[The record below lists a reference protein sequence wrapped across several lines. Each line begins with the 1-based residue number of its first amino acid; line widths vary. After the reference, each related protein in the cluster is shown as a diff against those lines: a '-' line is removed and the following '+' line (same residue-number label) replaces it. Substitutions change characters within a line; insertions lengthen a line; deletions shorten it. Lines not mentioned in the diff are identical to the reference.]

1 MKNKRCFATRMS
13 VALCALLLGSN
24 PGVLENA
31 GMPGDV
37 SVVLAEERGRTY
49 EEYRSGAGTEVPV
62 EAEDYTEI
70 HISTEEDFA
79 DFARNCELDSWSLDK
94 YVVLDGDIV
103 LSKDFG
109 YVIPSFGGIFEGNG
123 HKISNL
129 RIGEAGSAQ
138 GLFRYIREGAV
149 VRNLSVAG
157 RVQPEGSQSQ
167 VGILAGVNYGSILNC
182 SVAGSVAGDQGV
194 GGIAG
199 VNEAAG
205 EIRRC
210 SSSAMVTGTHGTGGI
225 CGENK
230 GVLNNCSNSGEINIY
245 SKEVTYD
252 LDDITMEN
260 LENLNSTSNFA
271 AHTDTGGIVGYS
283 EGKIYYCTN
292 TGTVGYQHVGYNTG
306 GIAGRLH
313 QGYVQNCT
321 NFGKVYGRKDVGGI
335 VGQMEPF
342 LEIQYLNDK
351 LQEIDRET
359 DRLFDLLE
367 QTNEDL
373 EKYGDEASS
382 LAGSV
387 TASLQNVSGA
397 AGSLTGTANYLWYL
411 YNQELTGINSDLQR
425 LNSDLKEQSEA
436 AGTKDFTIDLGG
448 SVSGGDLGDI
458 TVEVPDN
465 TEGYRAALRRFGE
478 SATGHISNMT
488 GATADR
494 SGGITENLDLLN
506 RELQSAADNLQKLAD
521 VLGNGADQAGNDMDA
536 VAAQAR
542 VLRKSISELRDDLFR
557 YEGIT
562 VADASDEAAGNE
574 SGSPGSEVGDGAA
587 ETTGGAAGE
596 TTGEAAGETTGGAAG
611 ETTGDAAGE
620 TSGSAAADSEDALY
634 DTTSFQQGK
643 ITLCVNEGKVEA
655 DTNVGG
661 IVGQIATEYD
671 FDPEDDIS
679 LTGDESFNL
688 EQTVKAIV
696 RESLNKGSIL
706 GKKDYVGGIV
716 GKADY
721 GAVISCESYGEVSSS
736 GGSYVGGIAGASDY
750 AVRSCYFL
758 GKLSGKNYVG
768 GIAGKGCDIFYSY
781 ASPVLEMTGEC
792 GGSVA
797 GRLSEDGV
805 LAGNYY
811 AEGNI
816 PGVDSVGY
824 EGGATPLAYDVF
836 CNMEGVPE
844 AFRVFTV
851 RFVADGEE
859 IGAYT
864 CGYGEALDVSQ
875 IPAAPVKEGYYSVW
889 PDADFDNIRSNLVL
903 EAEYMPWISSLAS
916 EETDADGRTL
926 VLVQGQFKPG
936 VEVLLKETP
945 EGTALSLCGSD
956 GSVPE
961 EYKGPVTVRVLC
973 ENAENGAV
981 ELYADGAYRTA
992 ETTVIGSYLEFQM
1005 ENPGCFRVTVE
1016 QDDGSRWILVTAV
1029 VAGAVVLLVILLAVK
1044 VVGKHKKK
1052 RKAKD
1057 PGSVKAGGGTGAE
1070 DGAEAGGGTGA
1081 EGGAETGG
1089 GTGAEDGRQTGEG
1102 YDKGGNI

>member
-1 MKNKRCFATRMS
+1 MRDKRRFATRIS
-13 VALCALLLGSN
+13 VVLCALLLGN
-24 PGVLENA
+24 DPAVLEHT
-31 GMPGDV
+31 GIFCDM
-37 SVVLAEERGRTY
+37 SVVFAEESGRTY
-49 EEYRSGAGTEVPV
+49 EEYRSGAGTEVT
-62 EAEDYTEI
+62 AETKDYTEI
-70 HISTEEDFA
+70 HIATEEDLAAFA
-79 DFARNCELDSWSLDK
+79 QNCELDSWSSDK

-103 LSKDFG
+103 LSEDFG

-129 RIGEAGSAQ
+129 RIGEAGSTQ

-167 VGILAGVNYGSILNC
+167 VGILAGVNYGSIRNC

-210 SSSAMVTGTHGTGGI
+210 SSSAMVTGAHSTGGI

-230 GVLNNCSNSGEINIY
+230 GVLNNCSNSGVVNIY
-245 SKEVTYD
+245 SEEVTYD

-321 NFGKVYGRKDVGGI
+321 NYGKVYGRKDVGGI

-367 QTNEDL
+367 QSNEDL
-373 EKYGDEASS
+373 QKYGDEASS

-397 AGSLTGTANYLWYL
+397 AGFLTGTANYLWYL

-436 AGTKDFTIDLGG
+436 GGTKDFTIDVGG
-448 SVSGGDLGDI
+448 SVSGGDPGDI
-458 TVEVPDN
+458 TVKVPDN

-478 SATGHISNMT
+478 SAAGHVFNMT

-536 VAAQAR
+536 VTAQAK

-562 VADASDEAAGNE
+562 VADTSDEAAGNE

-587 ETTGGAAGE
+587 ESAGGVA
-596 TTGEAAGETTGGAAG
+596 
-611 ETTGDAAGE
+611 GDAAGSAD
-620 TSGSAAADSEDALY
+620 TSDSEDALY

-679 LTGDESFNL
+679 LTGEESFNI
-688 EQTVKAIV
+688 EQTVKAVV
-696 RESLNKGSIL
+696 RESLNRGEIL

-721 GAVISCESYGEVSSS
+721 GAVISCESYGKVSSS
-736 GGSYVGGIAGASDY
+736 GGSCVGGIAGASDY

-758 GKLSGKNYVG
+758 GELSGKNYVG

-811 AEGNI
+811 VEGNI

-824 EGGATPLAYDVF
+824 EGGAAPLAYDVF

-844 AFRVFTV
+844 AFRVFTI

-889 PDADFDNIRSNLVL
+889 PETDFDNIRSNMVL

-936 VEVLLKETP
+936 VEVLLEETP

-961 EYKGPVTVRVLC
+961 EYKGPVTVRALC
-973 ENAENGAV
+973 EDAENGAV

-992 ETTVIGSYLEFQM
+992 ETTVMGSYLEFQM
-1005 ENPGCFRVTVE
+1005 EIPGCFKVTVE
-1016 QDDGSRWILVTAV
+1016 QDDGGRWIAVTAV
-1029 VAGAVVLLVILLAVK
+1029 AAGAVVLLVILVAVK
-1044 VVGKHKKK
+1044 VAGKHKKK

-1057 PGSVKAGGGTGAE
+1057 LSSVKAGNSAGAK
-1070 DGAEAGGGTGA
+1070 D
-1081 EGGAETGG
+1081 GAETGG
-1089 GTGAEDGRQTGEG
+1089 SAGVKDGAETSNSAGAKDGAETGNSAG
-1102 YDKGGNI
+1102 AKKDR